1 MILAGGERLDY
12 SNLHP
17 RGTDLAGEDLAP
29 IFGGTKTW
37 EEMGD
42 VRAGDEMRNLQ
53 RTLVCSYYL
62 LASCLYDY
70 HTIKKE

>member
-1 MILAGGERLDY
+1 MA
-12 SNLHP
+12 H
-17 RGTDLAGEDLAP
+17 LAGEDLAP

-53 RTLVCSYYL
+53 RTDEEPATHAGMFVLFTRL
-62 LASCLYDY
+62 MPL
-70 HTIKKE
+70 